1 MRDISDIKRR
11 NTKQKQIII
20 EFLKENKDR
29 HLTADEIVDNLK
41 IDNLKVSKATVYR
54 LLNSLSEDG
63 LLRKYVLSENL
74 CSCYQYV
81 ENSSECNKHYHL
93 ICYECGNVEHFD
105 DENIIKLQENV
116 LKNHKFKLDLQ
127 RVIFYGSCKSCI
139 KKRSK

>member
-81 ENSSECNKHYHL
+81 ENSSECNNHYHL

>member
-1 MRDISDIKRR
+1 MRDISDVKRR

-20 EFLKENKDR
+20 EFLKDNKDR

-41 IDNLKVSKATVYR
+41 VDNLKVSKATVYR

-81 ENSSECNKHYHL
+81 ENLNECSKHYHL

-105 DENIIKLQENV
+105 DDNMLKLQENV
-116 LKNHKFKLDLQ
+116 LKNNNFQLDLQ
-127 RVIFYGSCKSCI
+127 RVIFYGKCKVCAQ
-139 KKRSK
+139 KRS